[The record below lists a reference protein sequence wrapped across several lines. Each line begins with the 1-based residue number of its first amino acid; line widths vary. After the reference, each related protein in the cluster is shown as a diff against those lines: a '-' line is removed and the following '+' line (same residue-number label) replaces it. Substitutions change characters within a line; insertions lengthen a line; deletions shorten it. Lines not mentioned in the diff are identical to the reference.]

1 MDFSWPEFASNRPV
15 DGGRS
20 WTAAFDSYDQYR
32 ELCYY
37 LVKIFDG
44 DWQVGEGTAEV
55 GTGFAGDDWAT
66 PAFESELRA
75 RIAQVAAALSELWGA
90 ETCAVPGQEG
100 GSQRSTVPSTPPVAS
115 NRWSGDQDTIPT
127 DRR

>member
-1 MDFSWPEFASNRPV
+1 MEFSWPEFASNGPV

-44 DWQVGEGTAEV
+44 DWQVGEVTVEV
-55 GTGFAGDDWAT
+55 GTEFAGDDWTA
-66 PAFESELRA
+66 PACEFFGRCPWPAIYHPLTS
-75 RIAQVAAALSELWGA
+75 
-90 ETCAVPGQEG
+90 T
-100 GSQRSTVPSTPPVAS
+100 GSSYLPC
-115 NRWSGDQDTIPT
+115 
-127 DRR
+127 